1 MQAVGFCFAGI
12 TKVVK
17 DGDGIVLKGEE
28 LGFIL

>member
-1 MQAVGFCFAGI
+1 VGFCFAGI

-17 DGDGIVLKGEE
+17 DGDGGVVLKGEE